1 MRTLT
6 VEREVTIPKGTSQTA
21 PLREEVPVG
30 RGLVVQT
37 KVTFPPGPAG
47 YVGVRLRMGGV
58 QVIPQRLTEWLIGDD
73 ITFTYSVPVNL
84 FGGGGTVTVEAY
96 NEDEM
101 YDHTVIFTFELLH
114 TERTPEELLAEVASE
129 NFDLKLSDLKA
140 LLEQTLAALVELKGV
155 IRHGFEEQLKQY
167 FEQQR
172 EETLRRLRELPWE
185 ELAKI

>member
-1 MRTLT
+1 M
-6 VEREVTIPKGTSQTA
+6 
-21 PLREEVPVG
+21 
-30 RGLVVQT
+30 
-37 KVTFPPGPAG
+37 
-47 YVGVRLRMGGV
+47 
-58 QVIPQRLTEWLIGDD
+58 IPQRLTEWLIGDD

-84 FGGGGTVTVEAY
+84 FGGRGTVTVEAY

-155 IRHGFEEQLKQY
+155 IQHGFEEQLKQY